1 MTNKNQ
7 THERLIKRTFET
19 TKSHRYFFIV
29 FFTVICFNL
38 LNLENRNFYFL
49 SFFLIVLI
57 ISNIFVLI
65 NNNKVFKF
73 ISDLPVNLI
82 SRVFDLS
89 GTLMLGVFYFTILT
103 PFSVTR
109 KKTKNYS
116 FSNKMWVDVEKDKID
131 YENGF

>member
-7 THERLIKRTFET
+7 THERLIKKTFET

-89 GTLMLGVFYFTILT
+89 GTLMLGIFYFTILT
-103 PFSVTR
+103 SFSVTR

>member
-7 THERLIKRTFET
+7 THERLIKKTFET

-49 SFFLIVLI
+49 SFFLIILI

-73 ISDLPVNLI
+73 ISDLPVNFI

-89 GTLMLGVFYFTILT
+89 GTLMLGIFYFIILT

>member
-7 THERLIKRTFET
+7 THERLIKKTFET

-73 ISDLPVNLI
+73 ISDLPVNFI

-89 GTLMLGVFYFTILT
+89 GTLMLGIFYFIILT

>member
-89 GTLMLGVFYFTILT
+89 GTLMLGIFYFTILT

>member
-7 THERLIKRTFET
+7 THERLIKKTFVT

-73 ISDLPVNLI
+73 ISDLPVNFI

-89 GTLMLGVFYFTILT
+89 GTLMLGIFYFIILT

>member
-7 THERLIKRTFET
+7 THERLIKKTFET

-38 LNLENRNFYFL
+38 LNLENRIFYFL

-73 ISDLPVNLI
+73 ISDLPVNFI

-89 GTLMLGVFYFTILT
+89 GTLMLGIFYFIILT

>member
-7 THERLIKRTFET
+7 THERLIKKTFET

-38 LNLENRNFYFL
+38 LNLENRIFYFL

-89 GTLMLGVFYFTILT
+89 GTLMLGIFYFIILT

>member
-7 THERLIKRTFET
+7 THERLIKKTFET

-38 LNLENRNFYFL
+38 LNLENRIFYFL
-49 SFFLIVLI
+49 SFFFIFLI

-73 ISDLPVNLI
+73 ISDLPVNFI

-89 GTLMLGVFYFTILT
+89 GTLMLGIFYFIILT

>member
-7 THERLIKRTFET
+7 THERLIKKTFVT

-73 ISDLPVNLI
+73 ISDLPVNSI

-89 GTLMLGVFYFTILT
+89 GTLMLAIFYFIILT

>member
-38 LNLENRNFYFL
+38 FNLENRNFYFL

-89 GTLMLGVFYFTILT
+89 GTLMLGIFYFTILT

>member
-7 THERLIKRTFET
+7 THERLIKKTFET

-49 SFFLIVLI
+49 SFFLIFLI

-89 GTLMLGVFYFTILT
+89 GTLMLGIFYFMILT

>member
-7 THERLIKRTFET
+7 THERLIKKTFVT

-38 LNLENRNFYFL
+38 FNLENRNFYFL

-73 ISDLPVNLI
+73 ISDLPVNSI

-89 GTLMLGVFYFTILT
+89 GTLMLGIFYFTILT

>member
-7 THERLIKRTFET
+7 THERLIKKTFET

-29 FFTVICFNL
+29 FFSVICFNL
-38 LNLENRNFYFL
+38 LNLENRIFYFL

-73 ISDLPVNLI
+73 ISDLPVNFI

-89 GTLMLGVFYFTILT
+89 GTLMLGIFYFMILT

>member
-7 THERLIKRTFET
+7 THERLIKKTFET

-29 FFTVICFNL
+29 FFSVICFNL
-38 LNLENRNFYFL
+38 LNLENRIFYFL

-57 ISNIFVLI
+57 VSNIFVLI

-73 ISDLPVNLI
+73 ISDLPVNFI

-89 GTLMLGVFYFTILT
+89 GTLMLGIFYFMILT

>member
-73 ISDLPVNLI
+73 ISDLPVNSI

-89 GTLMLGVFYFTILT
+89 GTLMLGIFYFTILT

>member
-7 THERLIKRTFET
+7 THERLIKKTFET

-57 ISNIFVLI
+57 VSNIFVLI

-89 GTLMLGVFYFTILT
+89 GTLMLGIFYFIILT

>member
-7 THERLIKRTFET
+7 THERLIKKTFET

-89 GTLMLGVFYFTILT
+89 GTLMLGIFYFTILT

>member
-89 GTLMLGVFYFTILT
+89 GTLMLAIFYFIILT

>member
-7 THERLIKRTFET
+7 THERLIKKTFET

-38 LNLENRNFYFL
+38 FNLENRNFYFL

-89 GTLMLGVFYFTILT
+89 GTLMLGIFYFTILT

>member
-7 THERLIKRTFET
+7 THERLIKKTFET

-89 GTLMLGVFYFTILT
+89 GTLMLGIFYFIILT

>member
-89 GTLMLGVFYFTILT
+89 GTLMLGIFYFMILT

>member
-7 THERLIKRTFET
+7 THERLIKKTFET

-57 ISNIFVLI
+57 VSNIFVLI

-73 ISDLPVNLI
+73 ISDLPVNFI

-89 GTLMLGVFYFTILT
+89 GTLMLGIFYFMILT

>member
-7 THERLIKRTFET
+7 THERLIKKTFET

-29 FFTVICFNL
+29 FFSIICFNL
-38 LNLENRNFYFL
+38 LNLENRIFNFL

-57 ISNIFVLI
+57 ISNVFVLI
-65 NNNKVFKF
+65 NNNQVFKF

-89 GTLMLGVFYFTILT
+89 GTLMLAIFYFIILT
-103 PFSVTR
+103 PFSIIR
-109 KKTKNYS
+109 KRGKNYS

>member
-73 ISDLPVNLI
+73 ISDLPVNSI

-89 GTLMLGVFYFTILT
+89 GTLMLAIFYFIILT

>member
-7 THERLIKRTFET
+7 THERLIKKTFVT

-89 GTLMLGVFYFTILT
+89 GTLMLGIFYFIILT

>member
-7 THERLIKRTFET
+7 THERLIKKTFET

-29 FFTVICFNL
+29 FFSVICFNL
-38 LNLENRNFYFL
+38 LNLENRIFYFL

-89 GTLMLGVFYFTILT
+89 GTLMLGIFYFIILT

>member
-38 LNLENRNFYFL
+38 FNLENRNFYFL
-49 SFFLIVLI
+49 SFFLIVLV

-89 GTLMLGVFYFTILT
+89 GTLMLGIFYFTILT

>member
-7 THERLIKRTFET
+7 THERLIKKTFET

-38 LNLENRNFYFL
+38 FNLENRNFYFL

-73 ISDLPVNLI
+73 ISDLPVNSI

-89 GTLMLGVFYFTILT
+89 GTLMLGIFYFIILT

>member
-89 GTLMLGVFYFTILT
+89 GTLMLGIFYFIILT

>member
-7 THERLIKRTFET
+7 THERLIKKTFET

-29 FFTVICFNL
+29 FFSVICFNL
-38 LNLENRNFYFL
+38 LNLENRIFYFL

-89 GTLMLGVFYFTILT
+89 GTLMLGIFYFMILT

>member
-7 THERLIKRTFET
+7 IHERLIKRTFET

-38 LNLENRNFYFL
+38 FNLENRNFYFL

-89 GTLMLGVFYFTILT
+89 GTLMLAIFYFIILT

>member
-7 THERLIKRTFET
+7 THERLIKKTFET

-73 ISDLPVNLI
+73 ISDLPVNFI

-89 GTLMLGVFYFTILT
+89 GTLMLGIFYFMILT

>member
-7 THERLIKRTFET
+7 THERLIKKTFET

-49 SFFLIVLI
+49 SFFLIVLV

-73 ISDLPVNLI
+73 ISDLPVNSI

-89 GTLMLGVFYFTILT
+89 GTLMLAIFYFIILT

>member
-7 THERLIKRTFET
+7 THERLIKKTFET

-29 FFTVICFNL
+29 FFSVICFNL
-38 LNLENRNFYFL
+38 LNLENRIFYFL

-57 ISNIFVLI
+57 VSNIFVLI

-89 GTLMLGVFYFTILT
+89 GTLMLGIFYFIILT

>member
-7 THERLIKRTFET
+7 THERLIKKTFET

-57 ISNIFVLI
+57 VSNIFVLI

-73 ISDLPVNLI
+73 ISDLPVNFI

-89 GTLMLGVFYFTILT
+89 GTLMLGIFYFIILT

>member
-7 THERLIKRTFET
+7 THERLIKKTFET

-89 GTLMLGVFYFTILT
+89 GTLMLGIFYFMILT

>member
-7 THERLIKRTFET
+7 THERLIKKTFET

-38 LNLENRNFYFL
+38 LNLENRIFYFL

-73 ISDLPVNLI
+73 ISDLPVNFI

-89 GTLMLGVFYFTILT
+89 GTLMLGIFYFMILT